1 MDTFISAVVRYIN
14 ASQLKGNSYFNKI
27 IFFIQGNKNNFII
40 LKLRKKVKRVCKVL
54 ETANCPYWQKK
65 VYL

>member
-40 LKLRKKVKRVCKVL
+40 LKLRKKLKGFAKF
-54 ETANCPYWQKK
+54 
-65 VYL
+65 